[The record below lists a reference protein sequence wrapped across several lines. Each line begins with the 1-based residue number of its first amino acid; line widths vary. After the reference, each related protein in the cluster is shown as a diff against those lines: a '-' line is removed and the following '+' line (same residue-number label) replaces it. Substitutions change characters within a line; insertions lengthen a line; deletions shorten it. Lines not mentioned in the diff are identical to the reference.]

1 MVVSPG
7 LQKYF
12 AGKKKKKWDV
22 DDKLSALSGDID
34 PRFMQSFVAFR
45 ERILDIVEE
54 DPTTQDMV
62 HEELSDLEMSLSRSA
77 RQHNLKKASVVKE
90 ATKNI

>member
-54 DPTTQDMV
+54 DPSTEEMV
-62 HEELSDLEMSLSRSA
+62 HEELSDLEMSLTQSA
-77 RQHNLKKASVVKE
+77 RKHNLKKAAMIKE
-90 ATKNI
+90 VSKDM